1 MTEILH
7 FLDMTHEGTG
17 MHGACGMPSIY
28 NSARG
33 DAAAALEAALAADK
47 SLYNRVCNSSARAAK
62 YLVKSQNL
70 FACAP
75 SPASLHRCTMLVYT
89 YTPSGGLL
97 TPGPKR

>member
-33 DAAAALEAALAADK
+33 DTAAALEAALAADK
-47 SLYNRVCNSSARAAK
+47 SMYNRVCNSSARAAK
-62 YLVKSQNL
+62 YLVKSEIAKFVRVAQS
-70 FACAP
+70 P
-75 SPASLHRCTMLVYT
+75 SAH
-89 YTPSGGLL
+89 GGRLN
-97 TPGPKR
+97 